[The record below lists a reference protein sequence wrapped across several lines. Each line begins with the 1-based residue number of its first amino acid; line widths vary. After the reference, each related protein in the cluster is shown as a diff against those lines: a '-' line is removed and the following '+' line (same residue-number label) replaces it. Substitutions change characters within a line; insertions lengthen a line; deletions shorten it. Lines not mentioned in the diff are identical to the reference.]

1 MVVCS
6 YQTPCQQSH
15 NPAIDHLAHSGSQ
28 ANGNSANTT
37 SEAGKKGVA
46 SQSLIPTSNI
56 AQYNV

>member
-6 YQTPCQQSH
+6 YQTLYQQSH
-15 NPAIDHLAHSGSQ
+15 NPAIDYLAYSASQ

-37 SEAGKKGVA
+37 REAGKKGVA
-46 SQSLIPTSNI
+46 SQLLIPTSNI